1 MKIFDLHADTLW
13 RMYTDKNNGLNTGL
27 KQNGYAIDI
36 LKLKQGNVAIQTL
49 AVYNDYYK
57 QNAYAVGLKMID
69 LLKSEISKI
78 PELSLVGSY
87 SDLENN
93 LKNNKISVLLS
104 IEDGCVVE
112 RSLSKLRDY
121 YNRGVRMIGLNH
133 NYYNGI
139 CYPNYG
145 KYDKSGKPDYVTP
158 DTKHGLSEFGLE
170 MIKEMNRLGIV
181 VDLSHSS
188 DKGFYDAIKT
198 SCKPVTCSHSNARA
212 VCSHIRNLSDD
223 MLKKLAD
230 NGGVTG
236 INFVP
241 TFLKDG
247 TKKQKPL
254 IECIINHIKHIKKLV
269 GIDTVALGS
278 DLDGFSADSEF
289 KSASDYV
296 KIPQALFQEGFTDTE
311 VEKICYKNALRV
323 FKENI
328 K

>member
-13 RMYTDKNNGLNTGL
+13 RAYTDKSNGLNARL

-57 QNAYAVGLKMID
+57 QNAYAVGLEMID
-69 LLKSEISKI
+69 LLKTEISKN
-78 PELSLVGSY
+78 PELSLIGSY
-87 SDLENN
+87 SDLEDN

-104 IEDGCVVE
+104 VEDGCVVE

-145 KYDKSGKPDYVTP
+145 KYDKIGKPDYLTP

-170 MIKEMNRLGIV
+170 MVKEMNRLGIV

-188 DKGFYDAIKT
+188 DKGFYDAIKI
-198 SCKPVTCSHSNARA
+198 SCKPVVCSHSNARS
-212 VCSHIRNLSDD
+212 VCSHVRNLSDD
-223 MLKKLAD
+223 MLFKLAD
-230 NGGVTG
+230 NGGVIG

-241 TFLKDG
+241 NFLKAE
-247 TKKQKPL
+247 TQKQKPL
-254 IECIINHIKHIKKLV
+254 IECIVNHIKHIKKLV
-269 GIDTVALGS
+269 GVDTIALGS
-278 DLDGFSADSEF
+278 DFDGFVPSAEF
-289 KSASDYV
+289 KTASDYV
-296 KIPQALFQEGFTDTE
+296 KIPQALLNAGFTDTE
-311 VEKICYKNALRV
+311 TEKICYKNALRV